1 MKNTL
6 FTKWLA
12 AALWVLALGS
22 TAALAEPDTFYLGDG
37 HNGAF
42 RAGSESIV
50 NSYAQVV
57 SPLLEG
63 DTEIS
68 VTACTASPC
77 FAGGELVMVFQ
88 TTGFLGTPPQIEDP
102 APPTSLNSTEVGRW
116 ELARVDSVSGTTLKL
131 KAPLVRGY
139 AAQVTQVIRVPEF
152 TEVNVGPEDSIIAK
166 PWDGKV
172 GGVLAFLSTGN
183 VRNLGMIS
191 TDGAGFRG
199 GVFVGDSGG
208 SGSTGCSGDEESA
221 PKGAQKGEGIAN
233 TYHGPGHT
241 GRGYILNGGGGGV
254 CLRSGGGGGANHGK
268 GGMGGFSSFTDGSRS
283 VGGRAGAPI
292 RDYSLLQ
299 RFVPGGG
306 GGAGHGS
313 PASVPR
319 GGSGGGVLFIRALS
333 LSGTGS
339 LLATGSSGYFSN
351 TEAGG
356 GGGAGGSIH
365 LRLATSAVC
374 GDIDASGGNG
384 GSPNTKQVGPGG
396 GGGGGVVLL
405 QAANGAGCVADSSSV
420 LGGLSGSQKDT
431 SAPVGVSY
439 GAERGA
445 GGRVETIDRGF
456 VMPNV
461 PTVSAPANG
470 TSTNSAHPNVTGTA
484 TPNTIVVI
492 YIDGKEASRGISNAA
507 GGYVV
512 ALLDALTEGA
522 HSVQAAT
529 ELDGVQSLKSTANA
543 FTVDT
548 LRPEAPVVTVPG
560 EGDFVSTLRP
570 VIQGTAEANST
581 VTVYLDNRPPVT
593 VTASG
598 TGDWTYTPAFDL
610 AQGGHTVKATAT
622 DTAGNVSPESNVRGF
637 NVDTLA
643 PAAPVVSTP
652 AQGSH
657 SNNKLP
663 VITGTAEA
671 NATVTV
677 YLDGSVVGTAPVDGA
692 GAWSFTTAEL
702 TDGTYTV
709 KVTATDAAGNV
720 SPESNTRTFT
730 IDTQAPAAPVVSTP
744 TEGSYVTTPV
754 IITGRAEAG
763 STVTVLIDGVP
774 VGLVTANASGE
785 WTYEASAVLEGP
797 REVKVTATDA
807 ANNTSAESN
816 TRTFIVDATAPLAP
830 VVSTPADG
838 AFVNT
843 RTPVITGT
851 AEADTTVTVY
861 LNGSSVGTAPVDG
874 AGAWS
879 FTTAELTDGGTYTVK
894 VTATDAAGN
903 ISPES
908 NTRTFHVDV
917 TVPVAPVITAPA
929 DGAFV
934 NTRTPVITGTAEANT
949 TVTVYLDGS
958 SVGTAPVDALGAW
971 SFTTAELTDGGTYT
985 VKVTATD
992 AAGNISPESNTR
1004 TFHVDVTVPVAPVI
1018 TAPAD
1023 GALVNTR
1030 VNVITGTAE
1039 ANTTVTVYLDGSS
1052 VGTVPVDA
1060 SGAWSFTTAELTDGG
1075 TYAVK
1080 VTATDAAGNI
1090 SPESSTHTFRVDA
1103 TAPVAPVITA
1113 PADGAFVNTR
1123 TPVITG
1129 TAEAN
1134 TTVTVYLNGSSV
1146 GTAPVDGAGNWSFTT
1161 AELTDGGTYAVKV
1174 TATDAAGNIS
1184 PESNTRT
1191 FHVDVTVPVA
1201 PVVIAPDE
1209 GSLFNT
1215 RTPAISGT
1223 AEAGTTVTVYLNG
1236 SAVGTAPVNTL
1247 GNWSFTTAEL
1257 PDGTYTVKVTATD
1270 VAGNVSPESNTR
1282 AFRVDVTAPPA
1293 PVITA
1298 PADGALVNTR
1308 VNVITGTA
1316 EANTTVTVYLNG
1328 SAVGTA
1334 PVNGTGAWSFTTAEL
1349 ANGTYAVKVTTTDA
1363 AGNISPESNT
1373 RTFRVDAT
1381 APPAPV
1387 ITAPAEGALVN
1398 TRINII
1404 MGTAE
1409 VGTWVTVYINGS
1421 SVGTAPV
1428 DSVGNWSFRTAQ
1440 LADGTYAVTA
1450 YATDAAGNDSPVAP
1464 ERHFTVD
1471 ASAPE
1476 TFIVTHP
1483 PESSPT
1489 TDAAFTF
1496 RAEDASFPVTYQCTL
1511 DGQSIACTESLALI
1525 VSEGK
1530 HTLTVSAVDALGNRD
1545 ATPASFSWTVDT
1557 VAPEAPVVVAPAEGA
1572 ALESNSPVVISGTA
1586 EPDSTVM
1593 LLLDGQEI
1601 VVKANAAGEWSYS
1614 ASGLA
1619 PGPYQVTA
1627 RARDA
1632 AGNVGPESAPR
1643 SFTVLDSARVPDT
1656 EISSGPSGTTAERDA
1671 TFTFGSEQGVSFECS
1686 LDGAEFAPCTSPVT
1700 YTDLAEGEHTFQVRA
1715 RDARGIVDDT
1725 PASRTWTVGE
1735 ADIAYL
1741 GGGFG
1746 CSASGGDSSLV
1757 LMALGSLLAMA
1768 RRRRAAH

>member
-42 RAGSESIV
+42 RAGAESTV

-63 DTEIS
+63 DTELS

-77 FAGGELVMVFQ
+77 FAGGDLVMVFQ
-88 TTGFLGTPPQIEDP
+88 TTGFLGTPPPVEDP

-116 ELARVDSVSGTTLKL
+116 ELARVESVSGTTLKL
-131 KAPLVRGY
+131 RAPLVRGY

-152 TEVNVGPEDSIIAK
+152 TDVNVGPEETIIAK

-172 GGVLAFLSTGN
+172 GGVLAFLATGT

-191 TDGAGFRG
+191 ADGAGFRG

-208 SGSTGCSGDEESA
+208 SGSTGCSGAESA
-221 PKGAQKGEGIAN
+221 AKGAQKGEGIAN
-233 TYHGPGHT
+233 AYHGPGHT
-241 GRGYILNGGGGGV
+241 GRGYVLNGGGGGV

-268 GGMGGFSSFTDGSRS
+268 GGMGGFSSSPDGSRS
-283 VGGRAGAPI
+283 VGGLAGAPI
-292 RDYSLLQ
+292 RDYSLLG
-299 RFVPGGG
+299 RFIPGGG

-319 GGSGGGVLFIRALS
+319 GGSGGGVIFIRALS
-333 LSGTGS
+333 LSGGGS
-339 LLATGSSGYFSN
+339 LLATGSTGYFSN

-365 LRLATSAVC
+365 LRLATSATC

-396 GGGGGVVLL
+396 GGGGGVILL

-420 LGGLSGSQKDT
+420 LGGLSGSQKEP
-431 SAPVGVSY
+431 SAPGGASY

-456 VMPNV
+456 VMPTV
-461 PTVSAPANG
+461 PTVSAPGNG
-470 TSTNSAHPNVTGTA
+470 TSTNSARPNVAGTA
-484 TPNTIVVI
+484 TPNTTVVI
-492 YIDGKEASRGISNAA
+492 YIDGREAGRGISNAA

-512 ALLDALTEGA
+512 ALLDALAEGA

-529 ELDGVQSLKSTANA
+529 ELDGVQSFKSTANA

-548 LRPEAPVVTVPG
+548 LLPEAPVVTVPG
-560 EGDFVSTLRP
+560 EGDFLSTLRP
-570 VIQGTAEANST
+570 VIQGTAEANTT

-593 VTASG
+593 VSASG
-598 TGDWTYTPAFDL
+598 TGVWTYAPDFDL

-637 NVDTLA
+637 NVDTLV

-657 SNNKLP
+657 SKDTRP

-677 YLDGSVVGTAPVDGA
+677 YLDGSSVGTAPVDGA
-692 GAWSFTTAEL
+692 GNWSFTTAEL

-763 STVTVLIDGVP
+763 STVTVVIDGVP
-774 VGLVTANASGE
+774 VGVATANASGE
-785 WTYEASAVLEGP
+785 WTYEISAVLEGP

-807 ANNTSAESN
+807 ANNTSADSN
-816 TRTFIVDATAPLAP
+816 TRTFIVDATAPVAP
-830 VVSTPADG
+830 VVTAPAEG
-838 AFVNT
+838 APVNT
-843 RTPVITGT
+843 RVNVISGT
-851 AEADTTVTVY
+851 AEADSTVTVY
-861 LNGSSVGTAPVDG
+861 LNGSVVGTAPVDG
-874 AGAWS
+874 AGA
-879 FTTAELTDGGTYTVK
+879 
-894 VTATDAAGN
+894 
-903 ISPES
+903 
-908 NTRTFHVDV
+908 
-917 TVPVAPVITAPA
+917 
-929 DGAFV
+929 
-934 NTRTPVITGTAEANT
+934 
-949 TVTVYLDGS
+949 
-958 SVGTAPVDALGAW
+958 
-971 SFTTAELTDGGTYT
+971 
-985 VKVTATD
+985 
-992 AAGNISPESNTR
+992 
-1004 TFHVDVTVPVAPVI
+1004 
-1018 TAPAD
+1018 
-1023 GALVNTR
+1023 
-1030 VNVITGTAE
+1030 
-1039 ANTTVTVYLDGSS
+1039 
-1052 VGTVPVDA
+1052 
-1060 SGAWSFTTAELTDGG
+1060 
-1075 TYAVK
+1075 
-1080 VTATDAAGNI
+1080 
-1090 SPESSTHTFRVDA
+1090 
-1103 TAPVAPVITA
+1103 
-1113 PADGAFVNTR
+1113 
-1123 TPVITG
+1123 
-1129 TAEAN
+1129 
-1134 TTVTVYLNGSSV
+1134 
-1146 GTAPVDGAGNWSFTT
+1146 WSFTT

-1191 FHVDVTVPVA
+1191 FHVDVTAPVA
-1201 PVVIAPDE
+1201 PVVSTPADGAFVNTRTPVITGTAEADSTVTVYLNGTAVGTAPVDGAGTWSFTTAELTDGETYAVKVTARDAAGNVGPESNTRTFHVDVTAPVAPVVSTPDE
-1209 GSLFNT
+1209 GTLFNT
-1215 RTPAISGT
+1215 RTPVITGT
-1223 AEAGTTVTVYLNG
+1223 AEAGTTVTVYLDG

-1257 PDGTYTVKVTATD
+1257 TDGTYAVKVTATD
-1270 VAGNVSPESNTR
+1270 VAGNVGPESNTR
-1282 AFRVDVTAPPA
+1282 TFRVDATAPSA
-1293 PVITA
+1293 PVLTA

-1308 VNVITGTA
+1308 VNVISGTA
-1316 EANTTVTVYLNG
+1316 EVGTTVTVYLNG
-1328 SAVGTA
+1328 SVVGTA
-1334 PVNGTGAWSFTTAEL
+1334 PVDGAGAWSFTTAEL
-1349 ANGTYAVKVTTTDA
+1349 PNGTYAVKATATDA
-1363 AGNISPESNT
+1363 ANNTSPESNT

-1381 APPAPV
+1381 APAAPV
-1387 ITAPAEGALVN
+1387 ITAPDDGALVN

-1409 VGTWVTVYINGS
+1409 VGTWVTVYLNGS

-1428 DSVGNWSFRTAQ
+1428 DSVGNWSFRTAR
-1440 LADGTYAVTA
+1440 LEDGTYAVTA
-1450 YATDAAGNDSPVAP
+1450 SATDAAGNDSTVAP
-1464 ERHFTVD
+1464 VRHFTVD

-1483 PESSPT
+1483 PEFSAT

-1496 RAEDASFPVTYQCTL
+1496 RAEDASLPGTYVCTL
-1511 DGQSIACTESLALI
+1511 DGQPIACTESLELI
-1525 VSEGK
+1525 VIEGV
-1530 HTLTVSAVDALGNRD
+1530 HTLTVSAVDAAGNRD
-1545 ATPASFSWTVDT
+1545 ATPASFTWTVDT

-1572 ALESNSPVVISGTA
+1572 ALESDSPVVITGTA
-1586 EPDSTVM
+1586 EPGSTVT
-1593 LLLDGQEI
+1593 LLLDGQEF
-1601 VVKANAAGEWSYS
+1601 VVTANDAGEWSYT

-1619 PGPYQVTA
+1619 PGPHQVTA

-1632 AGNVGPESAPR
+1632 AGNVGPESDPR
-1643 SFTVLDSARVPDT
+1643 SFTVLDSARMPDT

-1671 TFTFGSEQGVSFECS
+1671 TFTFGSQQGVSFECR
-1686 LDGAEFAPCTSPVT
+1686 LDGAEFASCSSPVT
-1700 YTDLAEGEHTFQVRA
+1700 YTGLAEGEHTFEVRA
-1715 RDARGIVDDT
+1715 RDARGVVDAT

-1768 RRRRAAH
+1768 RRRRAAR